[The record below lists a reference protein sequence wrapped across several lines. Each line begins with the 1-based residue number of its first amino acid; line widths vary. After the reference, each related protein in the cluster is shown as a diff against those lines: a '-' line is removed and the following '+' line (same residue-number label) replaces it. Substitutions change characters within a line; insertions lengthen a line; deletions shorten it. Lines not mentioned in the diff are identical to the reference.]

1 MSGRQRVI
9 GRTRRSRGS
18 QILSGSQ
25 PHRPRASDPLSNPVV
40 VTPLAGIVQFLH
52 QTEQTEIPLSLDT
65 TQEIATK
72 YSVQPDWRS
81 VAWRPSGQ
89 GAGLAINRSR
99 VRIPAARLPSATLGK
114 MSTLVSLS
122 PSSIIWY
129 QPMWL
134 GGRVVTKQDLRS
146 TGRGFESRLPG
157 CRVQPWA
164 SCLCTCASVTK
175 QYNLVPANGR

>member
-9 GRTRRSRGS
+9 GQTRRSRGS
-18 QILSGSQ
+18 QILSASQ

-81 VAWRPSGQ
+81 VAEWLGSRI
-89 GAGLAINRSR
+89 AIHRSR
-99 VRIPAARLPSATLGK
+99 VRIPDARLPSATWAVF
-114 MSTLVSLS
+114 TH
-122 PSSIIWY
+122 

-134 GGRVVTKQDLRS
+134 GGRVVTKLDLRS
-146 TGRGFESRLPG
+146 TGRGFELRPPS
-157 CRVQPWA
+157 CQVQPWA
-164 SCLCTCASVTK
+164 C
-175 QYNLVPANGR
+175 